1 MHSNKNEEYGLIN
14 RFFRFVFII
23 QNFYLLFRA
32 EINRDLFVVVVVF
45 YFHSASLIRI
55 GLLLFDRY
63 LIEITS
69 CHRYK
74 PMKLNESIIFLVIN
88 HSKSRIVLIFS
99 R

>member
-14 RFFRFVFII
+14 RFFVLFL
-23 QNFYLLFRA
+23 QNFYLLFQA
-32 EINRDLFVVVVVF
+32 EINRDLFFVVF